1 MTESVSQPAA
11 EPYREGTTAAV
22 QLAVLSIAQLA
33 RTRTLVGAWAK
44 ISILQ
49 YFIVEAVVIA
59 AWAGP
64 HAYSRRFNVIS
75 DLGAEYCGVYNGRS
89 VCSPL
94 HRLMDASFIA
104 QGLAMILGAVLL
116 SSVLFRVAGKPSL
129 PPAAQ
134 RAGWPIAVRV
144 LIGVSGLGTIV
155 VGLVP
160 EDTISGLHY
169 TGALLFF
176 IPGGLA
182 LVALGWNW
190 RRRQLISAFLLLSGV
205 VSLISTVVFALV
217 PGIEVGTVERLM
229 AYPITIGLSVVGM
242 VMARGSQQAR
252 AAVREH
258 AVA

>member
-1 MTESVSQPAA
+1 MA
-11 EPYREGTTAAV
+11 AAV
-22 QLAVLSIAQLA
+22 PLAALSTAQLT

-49 YFIVEAVVIA
+49 YFIAEAVVIA

-64 HAYSRRFNVIS
+64 TAYSRRFNVIS
-75 DLGAEYCGVYNGRS
+75 DLGAEYCGVYSGRA

-94 HRLMDASFIA
+94 HRLMDASFIV
-104 QGLAMILGAVLL
+104 QGLAMIIGAVLL
-116 SSVLFRVAGKPSL
+116 SSVLFRVAGKPGLPGL
-129 PPAAQ
+129 PPV
-134 RAGWPIAVRV
+134 RGWPVAVRA

-160 EDTISGLHY
+160 EDTISSLHY
-169 TGALLFF
+169 AGAVLFF
-176 IPGGLA
+176 IAGGLS
-182 LVALGWNW
+182 LVVLGWNW
-190 RRRQLISAFLLLSGV
+190 RRRRLISAFLLLCGV

-242 VMARGSQQAR
+242 VMARGCQQAR
-252 AAVREH
+252 ASVREH
-258 AVA
+258 ALA